1 MEVIYNA
8 ESVTP
13 CLGLVDKRNFE
24 PESHAKTA
32 ELDAKNGE
40 LDATNA
46 HLETEMSRVWE
57 ELGNIG
63 KETKQQEEPTNGT
76 CFITA

>member
-1 MEVIYNA
+1 MHIWEVLSARVLCA

-24 PESHAKTA
+24 PELDAKSA
-32 ELDAKNGE
+32 ELDAKNAE
-40 LDATNA
+40 LDAKTAELGAKNA

-57 ELGNIG
+57 EL
-63 KETKQQEEPTNGT
+63 QR
-76 CFITA
+76 